1 VEARQLKP
9 AKYNVL
15 FMRDDQR
22 VKRFRFK
29 LGWIKFFILFQI
41 LLLILAVGG
50 GYFSVVF
57 FLENRDLDARLAS
70 LQQDLAETRSE
81 LKRLENVREILD
93 SFDEKEISTA
103 LQARGNSTA
112 PGSAG
117 FNLEDI
123 FSRVDKHV
131 VAVDHIQARVDDS
144 GIRLRFELNN
154 LLDDRKVVGWV
165 KISLVGRDGTVVDLD
180 VQDDDLNFEINH
192 FKKVRT
198 SFDFHELVQRDE
210 LFAIR
215 LTITNKNK
223 QVIYSE
229 TFPLSDIIV

>member
-1 VEARQLKP
+1 MKP

-15 FMRDDQR
+15 FMRDDHR

-29 LGWIKFFILFQI
+29 LGWIKFFIIFQV

-50 GYFSVVF
+50 SYFSVVF
-57 FLENRDLDARLAS
+57 FLENRDLDARLTS
-70 LQQDLAETRSE
+70 LQQDLSETRSE
-81 LKRLENVREILD
+81 LKRLENVREILN

-103 LQARGNSTA
+103 LQARGNSTTSG
-112 PGSAG
+112 PSG

-123 FSRVDKHV
+123 FSPVDKHV
-131 VAVDHIQARVDDS
+131 VAVDHLQARVDKS

-154 LLDDRKVVGWV
+154 LLDDRKVVGRV

-198 SFDFHELVQRDE
+198 SFDFHDLVQREE

-215 LTITNKNK
+215 LTITNKNQ